1 MAMKTGIL
9 LINLGT
15 PDNPGPSAVGR
26 YLTEFLSDSR
36 VIDIPWLPRQ
46 ILVRGI
52 ISPLRRFRSSR
63 EYKKVWTEGG
73 SPLLLYGQELAKK
86 VAKRCKDLSSSHPE
100 LGELH
105 VHFAMRYQ
113 NPGMPMVLEQMRQ
126 CGYDRIIIVPLYAQ
140 YASATT
146 GSTHEEAMR
155 IISKWYV
162 IPELRMISQYWD
174 DEGYLSCFESRGRK
188 FDLDSYDHF
197 LFSYHGVPVRQV
209 DKVYEDQRC
218 ANHSCE
224 DEIND
229 ENKFC
234 YKATCFATT
243 RALVRRLGIKD
254 DQYSVAFQSRL
265 DKKWLTPFSDQV
277 VEELAKEGVKRLLVF
292 SPAFVADCLETTVE
306 IGEEY
311 VEIFEEA
318 GGKDLDLVP
327 SLNAEDDWTEA
338 LTNLIIR
345 HL

>member
-1 MAMKTGIL
+1 MKTGIL

-15 PDNPGPSAVGR
+15 PDNPGPGAVGR
-26 YLTEFLSDSR
+26 YLTEFLSDGR

-63 EYKKVWTEGG
+63 EYKKVWTDEG
-73 SPLLLYGQELAKK
+73 SPLLLHGEELTRK
-86 VAKRCKDLSSSHPE
+86 VSARCTALAEQHPE

-113 NPGMPMVLEQMRQ
+113 NPGMPKVLEEMRQ
-126 CGYDRIIIVPLYAQ
+126 CGYDRVVILPLYAQ

-146 GSTHEEAMR
+146 GSTLEEAMR
-155 IISKWYV
+155 LISKWYV
-162 IPELRMISQYWD
+162 IPEVRMISQYWN
-174 DEGYLSCFESRGRK
+174 DEGYLSCFEARARK
-188 FDLDSYDHF
+188 FDLDSYDHI
-197 LFSYHGVPVRQV
+197 LFSYHGVPTRQV
-209 DKVYEDQRC
+209 DKVYEDRRC

-224 DEIND
+224 SEINE

-234 YKATCFATT
+234 YKATCYATT
-243 RALVRRLGIKD
+243 RALAERLGIPENR
-254 DQYSVAFQSRL
+254 YTVAFQSRL
-265 DKKWLTPFSDQV
+265 DKKWLTPFSDKV
-277 VEELAKEGVKRLLVF
+277 VEERAKAGDKRLLVF

-311 VEIFEEA
+311 VEIFEED
-318 GGKDLDLVP
+318 GGEHLDLVP
-327 SLNAEDDWTEA
+327 SLNAEDDWADAVTD
-338 LTNLIIR
+338 LIRR

>member
-1 MAMKTGIL
+1 MKTGIL

-15 PDNPGPSAVGR
+15 PDDPGPSAVGR
-26 YLTEFLSDSR
+26 YLTEFLSDGR
-36 VIDIPWLPRQ
+36 VVDIPWLPRQ

-63 EYKKVWTEGG
+63 EYKKVWTEEG
-73 SPLLLYGQELAKK
+73 SPLLLYGKQLAQK
-86 VAKRCKDLSSSHPE
+86 VAERCAALASSQPE

-113 NPGMPMVLEQMRQ
+113 NPSMPMVLEQMRQ

-146 GSTHEEAMR
+146 GSTLQEAMR

-174 DEGYLSCFESRGRK
+174 DEGYLSCFHNRARK
-188 FDLDSYDHF
+188 FDLDSYDHI

-224 DEIND
+224 VEIND

-243 RALVRRLGIKD
+243 RALAKRLGLVE

-265 DKKWLTPFSDQV
+265 DKKWLKPFSDQV
-277 VEELAKEGVKRLLVF
+277 IEELAQDGVKRLLVF

-318 GGKDLDLVP
+318 GGEKLDFVP

-338 LTNLIIR
+338 VTNLIRR